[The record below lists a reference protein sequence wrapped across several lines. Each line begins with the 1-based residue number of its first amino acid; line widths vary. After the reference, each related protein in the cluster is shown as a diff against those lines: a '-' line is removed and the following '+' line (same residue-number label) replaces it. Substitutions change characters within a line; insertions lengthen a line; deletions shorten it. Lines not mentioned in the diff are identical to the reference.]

1 VFKAAR
7 FLSHLL
13 LILAISL
20 RKVNPEKPLISLEYL
35 YLTPVRIHAGLSEI
49 LLNGSG
55 HATPKLA
62 LLSVILLLLITA
74 KYKIYIN
81 ISAPLREQPKCRL
94 AEARIIRTHV
104 STQLDSLPGAIV
116 LLLLLWFTLFVLYAH
131 VAISSGVDHDLLQ
144 VK

>member
-1 VFKAAR
+1 MFKAAR

-13 LILAISL
+13 LILEISL
-20 RKVNPEKPLISLEYL
+20 RKVNPGKPLISLEYL
-35 YLTPVRIHAGLSEI
+35 YLMPVRIHAGLSEI

-74 KYKIYIN
+74 KYKTYIN

-94 AEARIIRTHV
+94 AEGAGNPNSRYQRSYLTASPLVYSLRTLCAQCH
-104 STQLDSLPGAIV
+104 PG
-116 LLLLLWFTLFVLYAH
+116 WC
-131 VAISSGVDHDLLQ
+131 
-144 VK
+144 

>member
-20 RKVNPEKPLISLEYL
+20 RKVNPEKTPLISLEYL

-94 AEARIIRTHV
+94 AE
-104 STQLDSLPGAIV
+104 GADNPNSR
-116 LLLLLWFTLFVLYAH
+116 YQR
-131 VAISSGVDHDLLQ
+131 S
-144 VK
+144 